1 MGRVAVMILSKV
13 HKWLQLS
20 ERIGGFAGRFPMPLR
35 RPTFLHAEGECLV
48 QQTTTFTSRG
58 DCDSPHP
65 PGIDP
70 AFAHQTKMS
79 VVTGLLRPFMHQGH
93 QSLLAL
99 VYPHL

>member
-13 HKWLQLS
+13 
-20 ERIGGFAGRFPMPLR
+20 FAGRFPMPLR

-48 QQTTTFTSRG
+48 QQTTFTPRG
-58 DCDSPHP
+58 DCDSPHHS
-65 PGIDP
+65 GIDP